1 MRAVFAFTLVV
12 CSVLAGIP
20 AASATLYFEQNS
32 GQFAADWLF
41 VSRSGDSG
49 IGLSRGGM
57 TLTLP
62 SGRQVV
68 VAFAGASAAARV
80 EGRAPDGG
88 VMNYFI
94 GDRRMT
100 GIPRFARVRYSGVFP
115 GVDVEYYGEA
125 GRLEYDV
132 IVHPGADLRSVQLR
146 YEGAERIAIAADGAL
161 RVTMPWGELVE
172 TPPRAYQVVSGRRQA
187 VEAAFEVA
195 GDGVVGFRAGAHD
208 PALDL
213 VIDPTL
219 LYSSYIGG
227 TDVDSA
233 HAIAVGADEHMY
245 VAGRTAS
252 SNTFPVSP
260 WTPVHGGGHDVFVT
274 KLTPG
279 GSNVVFSTFIGGSG
293 DDMAFG
299 LVLDSNDGPC
309 VVGMTDSTDFPLRSA
324 RQAALGGGLDA
335 FVLQLGPSGSN
346 LVFSTYLGGET
357 NDGAFSVALDGEG
370 RLYMAGVTES
380 TNFPVRNAYQPN
392 LNVSGEGGM
401 TQDVFL
407 VKWRGTNIEYST
419 YLGGNS
425 YDGFNEALLVPQFG
439 RMGLA
444 VDTGHCAY
452 IASCTVSTNFPVTAN
467 AFQKTNESFFA
478 VAGINLYMDAF
489 LTKFASNGLALEY
502 STLLGGY
509 ENEHGHDVIIL
520 SNGVACVVGE
530 TGATN
535 FPVTLGALKPA
546 HVTAEVAWDGFLT
559 VVDTAV
565 GTQLVYSTYFG
576 ADDGN
581 DQPWAVRRD
590 ADSNLWLVGYTD
602 STNFPVTN
610 AVQATIAGEPDFMG
624 DYPYDVFAA
633 KLAPAATSIVF
644 ATYLGGVG
652 KDYGYGLALDAHG
665 VAYLCGMTQST
676 NFPVLGALQPNH
688 NLGSDV
694 NQADGFVA
702 MMAWP
707 LPVPLLRFTEAAG
720 RVDLAAQG
728 YPSVLY
734 RVEAVGHISDQAD
747 WQPPNPY
754 TNWIKAEDARTTLVW
769 TNLIIPTDT
778 VEVVRFYRV
787 AATNAP

>member
-1 MRAVFAFTLVV
+1 MKSIVVFTLAA

-20 AASATLYFEQNS
+20 SSSAALYFEQNS
-32 GQFAADWLF
+32 GQFDADWLF

-49 IGLSRGGM
+49 IGFSRDGM
-57 TLTLP
+57 ALNLP
-62 SGRQVV
+62 GARQVS
-68 VAFAGASAAARV
+68 VAFAGASAGARV
-80 EGRAPDGG
+80 EGLEPGGG
-88 VMNYFI
+88 VANYFI
-94 GDRRMT
+94 GARQLT
-100 GIPRFARVRYSGVFP
+100 GIPRFARVRYTGVFP
-115 GVDVEYYGEA
+115 GVDMEYYGES

-132 IVHPGADLRSVQLR
+132 IVHPGADLESVRLR
-146 YEGAERIAIAADGAL
+146 YEGAERVAVAADGAL
-161 RVTMPWGELVE
+161 RVAMPWGELVE
-172 TPPRAYQVVSGRRQA
+172 TPPRAYQVVNRRRQA
-187 VEAAFEVA
+187 VEAAFEVVEGGA
-195 GDGVVGFRAGAHD
+195 VGFRVGAHD

-219 LYSSYIGG
+219 LYSSYLGG
-227 TDVDSA
+227 TDLDSA
-233 HAIAVGADEHMY
+233 QAIAVDADHNMY

-252 SNTFPVSP
+252 SNTFPVSS
-260 WTPVHGGGHDVFVT
+260 WAPVHGGGYDVFVT

-279 GSNVVFSTFIGGSG
+279 GTSVVFSTLIGGTG

-299 LVLDSNDGPC
+299 LALDASNGPC
-309 VVGMTDSTDFPLRSA
+309 VVGMTDSPDFPLRSA
-324 RQAALGGGLDA
+324 RQATRGGGLDA
-335 FVLQLGPSGSN
+335 FVLQLGPAGSN
-346 LVFSTYLGGET
+346 LVFSTYLGGAT
-357 NDGAFSVALDGEG
+357 NDGAFTVTLDDEG

-407 VKWRGTNIEYST
+407 VKWRGTNVEYST

-425 YDGFNEALLVPQFG
+425 YDGFNEALVVPQFG

-452 IASCTVSTNFPVTAN
+452 IASCTVSTNFPVTVN

-478 VAGINLYMDAF
+478 MAGVNLYMDAF
-489 LTKFASNGLALEY
+489 LTKFASNGLSLEY

-509 ENEHGHDVIIL
+509 ENEHGRDVIIL

-535 FPVTLGALKPA
+535 FPVTAGALKPV
-546 HVTAEVAWDGFLT
+546 HHTSEIAWDGFLT
-559 VVDTAV
+559 VIDTAV
-565 GTQLVYSTYFG
+565 GTSLVYSTYFG

-581 DQPWAVRRD
+581 DEPWSVRRD

-624 DYPYDVFAA
+624 DYPYDVFVA
-633 KLAPAATSIVF
+633 KLTPAATSIVF
-644 ATYLGGVG
+644 ATYLGGAG

-665 VAYLCGMTQST
+665 VAYCCGMTQST
-676 NFPVLGALQPNH
+676 NFPVQGALQPTH
-688 NLGSDV
+688 HLGADV

-702 MMAWP
+702 MLAWP
-707 LPVPLLRFTEAAG
+707 LPVPLLRFTETAG

-728 YPSVLY
+728 YPSTVY
-734 RVEAVGHISDQAD
+734 RLEAKGHMSDQAD

-754 TNWIKAEDARTTLVW
+754 TNWIKAEDARTLLVW